1 MRLTTVHRILI
12 ASGVLLGI
20 LFALWSAHQYT
31 KTDDIVHILI
41 ASLSGITSVA
51 LAIYLKRFTARI
63 RAESTPDLA
72 HAESSD
78 SNVTD

>member
-12 ASGVLLGI
+12 GSGVLLGI
-20 LFALWSAHQYT
+20 LFAVWSAHQYT
-31 KTDDIVHILI
+31 KTDHIVHIVI
-41 ASLSGITSVA
+41 ASLSGIATVA

-63 RAESTPDLA
+63 REESTPDPA

-78 SNVTD
+78 SVATE